1 MMCSVR
7 SAFSALQ
14 AGGRAAAAAATV
26 GAHSGISSRWMGGRT
41 LSTDTHSSAGSKT
54 FNIILLGGDGVG
66 PEVVA
71 ESVKILRA
79 LEQCGSEARFDM
91 TEYDIGGIAID
102 KYNNPLPDDTLEAC
116 RASHGIILGAVGGP
130 KWDMQPVR
138 PEQGLLKIRSELD
151 LFANLRPIVFFDEL
165 LEASPLRREIV
176 EGVDIL
182 FVRELTGGIYFGP
195 REEESEGKPGVAHD
209 IMIYNDWEVDRI
221 VRVAA
226 KAAQGRNGRLMSVDK
241 ANVLASSRL
250 WRRVAEKVCA
260 EDEFKDVV
268 LTHGLVDSTAMELI
282 TRPRQFDVVVTEN
295 MFGDILT
302 DEASVLSGSLGLS
315 PSASLSSPG
324 KPGMYEPIHGSAPD
338 IAGLDT
344 VNPIASILSTAML
357 LRQIGLEREAQAVES
372 GVASAITD
380 GMRTN
385 DLILE
390 KDAGLFSAIGTDA
403 MGTAI
408 AERVAKAFV

>member
-1 MMCSVR
+1 MFSVR
-7 SAFSALQ
+7 SFVALR
-14 AGGRAAAAAATV
+14 AGHAAVVRTT
-26 GAHSGISSRWMGGRT
+26 SRWLAGRSM
-41 LSTDTHSSAGSKT
+41 STGTNN
-54 FNIILLGGDGVG
+54 FNIVLLGGDGVG
-66 PEVVA
+66 PEVAA
-71 ESVKILRA
+71 ESVKILRE
-79 LEQCGSEARFDM
+79 LERCGSDARF
-91 TEYDIGGIAID
+91 TISEYDIGGIAID
-102 KYNNPLPDDTLEAC
+102 KHGNPLPDDTLEAC
-116 RASHGIILGAVGGP
+116 RVSDGIILGAVGGP
-130 KWDMQPVR
+130 KWDMQEIR

-195 REEESEGKPGVAHD
+195 REEESEGEPGVAHD
-209 IMIYNDWEVDRI
+209 VMVYNDWEVDRI

-226 KAAQGRNGRLMSVDK
+226 KCAQSRNGRLVSVDK

-260 EDEFKDVV
+260 EEEYNDVT

-315 PSASLSSPG
+315 PSASLSAPG

-338 IAGLDT
+338 IAGKDK
-344 VNPIASILSTAML
+344 VNPIASVLSTAML
-357 LRQIGLEREAQAVES
+357 LRQIGLEKEAQAVE
-372 GVASAITD
+372 GAVASAIAD
-380 GMRTN
+380 GLRTQ

-390 KDAGLFSAIGTDA
+390 QDAGKFTPIGTDA

-408 AERVAKAFV
+408 AERVAKAFA